1 MARVLVIDDEPDV
14 VRLIMKVLTSRQHVV
29 QIARDGASAL
39 ARVRHEPPDVIL
51 LDSDLPKIDGAEVC
65 RRLKTD
71 PTTAAIPI
79 VMMTSAYI
87 DFYDVQAEGGPDA
100 FVVRPFV
107 RDVLANVVE
116 RALFKRS

>member
-14 VRLIMKVLTSRQHVV
+14 VRLVVKVLSGRGHIV

-39 ARVRHEPPDVIL
+39 ARVKHEPPDVIL

-71 PTTAAIPI
+71 AATERIPI

-87 DFYDVQAEGGPDA
+87 DIYDVGAEGGPDA
-100 FVVRPFV
+100 FVVRPFA
-107 RDVLANVVE
+107 REVLANAIE
-116 RALFKRS
+116 RILFRR

>member
-14 VRLIMKVLTSRQHVV
+14 VRLIVKVLSGRGHVV

-39 ARVRHEPPDVIL
+39 VRVKHEPPDVIL

-65 RRLKTD
+65 RRIKGDEGTD
-71 PTTAAIPI
+71 HIPV
-79 VMMTSAYI
+79 VMMTSSYI
-87 DFYDVQAEGGPDA
+87 DIYDVGAEGGPEA

-107 RDVLANVVE
+107 REVLANVVE
-116 RALFKRS
+116 RVLFRR

>member
-1 MARVLVIDDEPDV
+1 MARILVIDDEPDV
-14 VRLIMKVLTSRQHVV
+14 VRLIVKALAGRGHVV
-29 QIARDGASAL
+29 QVARDGASAL

-71 PTTAAIPI
+71 QSTAAIPI
-79 VMMTSAYI
+79 VMMTSSYI
-87 DFYDVQAEGGPDA
+87 DIYDVGADNGPDA

-107 RDVLANVVE
+107 RDVLANAVDRVF
-116 RALFKRS
+116 RR